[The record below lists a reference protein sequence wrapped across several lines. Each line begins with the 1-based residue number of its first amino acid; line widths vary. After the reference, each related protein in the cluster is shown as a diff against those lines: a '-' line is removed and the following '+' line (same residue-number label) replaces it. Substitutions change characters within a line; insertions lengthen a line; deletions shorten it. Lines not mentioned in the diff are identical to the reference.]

1 MKLITWLVNQ
11 YYFIRN
17 KYYFYYPKSWAQ
29 EDITPQVVSTRFR
42 KLFVDHGVEVT
53 QIPRLFDE
61 ITLDD
66 LKTDNSLLKK
76 LTPEVIDKAAK
87 FFNVQ
92 SDWLEGLTD
101 VIYEHRSFYKRPELF
116 FQYLSEIKYDEW
128 DFPLRIITTTDGDFD
143 INDPGRQP
151 FTVLFVENVAE
162 LGEEDVCRYYLETGW
177 SWQHD
182 SCRIQIKALAMLYW
196 QKKRTPITIYKVPR
210 KIYFQIEELQAI
222 PHRHLTGPLISNP
235 SLEDYVI
242 TPEESPVSKESAELP
257 YVIRYIEENELQD
270 LVIHK
275 STLGSTNIDKD
286 SDTSIRAAKG
296 AAAKHYSA
304 AMLKQRFMDEYARK
318 IKSNL
323 MPARGAAFEFYD
335 SLNEDEELALARS
348 PKDYDKSSP
357 DERRLNGVKTLT
369 THYREHK
376 HEI

>member
-1 MKLITWLVNQ
+1 
-11 YYFIRN
+11 
-17 KYYFYYPKSWAQ
+17 
-29 EDITPQVVSTRFR
+29 
-42 KLFVDHGVEVT
+42 
-53 QIPRLFDE
+53 
-61 ITLDD
+61 
-66 LKTDNSLLKK
+66 
-76 LTPEVIDKAAK
+76 
-87 FFNVQ
+87 
-92 SDWLEGLTD
+92 
-101 VIYEHRSFYKRPELF
+101 
-116 FQYLSEIKYDEW
+116 
-128 DFPLRIITTTDGDFD
+128 
-143 INDPGRQP
+143 
-151 FTVLFVENVAE
+151 
-162 LGEEDVCRYYLETGW
+162 
-177 SWQHD
+177 
-182 SCRIQIKALAMLYW
+182 MLYW

-235 SLEDYVI
+235 LLEDYVI

-357 DERRLNGVKTLT
+357 DERRLNGVRTLT